1 MWRPPAQRCAGVRF
15 NINGQTLPNFRE
27 VQNSNDQVSATQ
39 LKNSCSSTTN
49 DSSAVSSDGY
59 TVETCSSTSTD
70 DFANL
75 GPPPP
80 GSIMDYWDTKFSSS
94 TFHDFTN
101 LFIDGVVTV
110 DDTVGAALVKWP
122 KYFFLL
128 ITMKLASLVEI
139 AMLIIYHQGT
149 KKIFD
154 RKVIVFCKTCRKVTI

>member
-1 MWRPPAQRCAGVRF
+1 
-15 NINGQTLPNFRE
+15 
-27 VQNSNDQVSATQ
+27 
-39 LKNSCSSTTN
+39 
-49 DSSAVSSDGY
+49 
-59 TVETCSSTSTD
+59 
-70 DFANL
+70 
-75 GPPPP
+75 
-80 GSIMDYWDTKFSSS
+80 MDYWDTKFSSS

-149 KKIFD
+149 KENF
-154 RKVIVFCKTCRKVTI
+154 